1 MEEIQKEVIKNKDN
15 NLFKQ
20 GGPWWKPSLQ
30 IFSEISTWIAFPAI
44 LAVVAGKALDER
56 YQTGHVILISFTV
69 IGFALSA
76 YGIVKAVRKFST
88 KLKKEEAKK

>member
-1 MEEIQKEVIKNKDN
+1 MDEIEKEEIKNKDN

-44 LAVVAGKALDER
+44 LAVVLGKALDER
-56 YQTGHVILISFTV
+56 YSTGNLILILFTV
-69 IGFALSA
+69 IAFVVSA
-76 YGIVKAVRKFST
+76 YGIVKAVRKFSA
-88 KLKKEEAKK
+88 KLKREEEKK